1 VSNSAIVIRLEL
13 DDANF
18 RGTITGALGDL
29 RLFDRRLREGDRA
42 LDRHSDA
49 HRRWGRTLRDSI
61 IVLGL
66 ARHALENVNALL
78 FAMPMAIIRSNA
90 QLEKMNTLMIGLSSV
105 TGGFA
110 EAQEDATKSMDF
122 LFDMARRSPFEIAAL
137 TDSFVK
143 FKAAGLDPLGGLFQG
158 LVDSVAKF
166 GGTAESLK
174 RASVAIQQMSGKGV
188 ISMEE
193 LRQQLGEAV
202 PDAMQVMAR
211 SMGVTMAELV
221 DVVSTG
227 TLEAKNALTAMGRQ
241 MNIENSG
248 AALMMSE
255 TWDGLI
261 NRMKTS
267 FTMAA
272 KVIGEAGFFDAAKGQ
287 LSFFVEDFMQNPAF
301 FQAMQTLGEAM
312 TSTINSVASVIESMY
327 KYRDVIVDVTK
338 YAAAFW
344 LVMKVKN
351 NWTSLVGGFTA
362 VRGAMTS
369 TVGGF
374 RSMRTEMTRVGER
387 IRIINGFNRN
397 FNTNARIQSVVLAQL
412 TVVANRAAAAFT
424 RLWTAMGGWIG
435 VAMIAVPAILFGM
448 DRIKDK
454 AYETAKAID
463 TINPSF
469 MTKDQT
475 DALEQQLGLYKEL
488 KAQLDAMPQPELPTG
503 SFASDP
509 DGFKKYKEDMGRY
522 MDLRRKVAKFESELF
537 KDTSTQATQDLIN
550 AAREEHR
557 SNNLDSFE
565 RTLENLATGQL
576 RELRNATK
584 KELQEAIDGR
594 GAKTDEQ
601 FLAQRKAVEGKQL
614 AGTAAFYDEQYALQV
629 AIVEKNRNLQTEAG
643 KNEVIDAQ
651 ERMERIKQ
659 IKEKALN
666 VFNGD
671 LGEVETIEN
680 KKNAVALDS
689 FEKFL
694 LSKRKIA
701 AKYDAKAEEENTY
714 LAEFEA
720 MNAMGSFGK
729 LTAAQI
735 GLARREMDALWESRK
750 RFDAQNAETKAFADA
765 MERIDQLTGMVNS
778 KFAQRENSNPLLR
791 DAIEAEKLKAKLA
804 EVGEELDKLNNK
816 EGKEQGL
823 ARLAELGRQIDIN
836 ARAATVTQIKSATDA
851 MNTELLPEMKRVEA
865 QYDKLRAQALA
876 WKAANDELTPE
887 QLQAFADYM
896 DAISRKMADD
906 MKTPMQELLTQWGD
920 GTAQMQNLWTNTMT
934 SFVDTL
940 TDGLM
945 EGKLELSSFVEEFAR
960 MIIKMQMQKAAA
972 GIVMGLGSMFAGG
985 GAAMT
990 ADGYGVSPGGVAF
1003 ANGGIMTNKGSLAL
1017 KAYSNGG
1024 IANKPQLALY
1034 GEGRQPEA
1042 YVPLPD
1048 GRTIPVTMSGGGGT
1062 NAAPSVTVNL
1072 LNQSGESMEAE
1083 AGQPS
1088 FDGERYVL
1096 DIVLSGASRPG
1107 NFRSGLKSALTK

>member
-1 VSNSAIVIRLEL
+1 VSTSAIVIRLEL

-18 RGTITGALGDL
+18 RGTISGAEGDL
-29 RLFDRRLREGDRA
+29 RRFGRRLREGDQS
-42 LDRHSDA
+42 LDRHADA
-49 HRRWGRTLRDSI
+49 HRRWGRSLRDTV

-78 FAMPMAIIRSNA
+78 FAMPMAVIRSNA
-90 QLEKMNTLMIGLSSV
+90 QLEKMKTLMVGLSTV

-122 LFDMARRSPFEIAAL
+122 LFNMARRSPFEIAAL

-143 FKAAGLDPLGGLFQG
+143 FKAAGLDPMDGLFQG

-166 GGTAESLK
+166 GGSAESLK

-301 FQAMQTLGEAM
+301 FQAMQTLGQAM
-312 TSTINSVASVIESMY
+312 TSTINSVALVIAEMY

-362 VRGAMTS
+362 VRGAITR
-369 TVGGF
+369 TTGGF
-374 RSMRTEMTRVGER
+374 RTMRTEMTRAGER

-412 TVVANRAAAAFT
+412 AVAANRAAAAF
-424 RLWTAMGGWIG
+424 RGLWTAMGGWIG
-435 VAMIAVPAILFGM
+435 VAMIALPALMFGM
-448 DRIKDK
+448 DKLKDK
-454 AYETAKAID
+454 AYDTAKAID
-463 TINPSF
+463 GLNPAF
-469 MTKDQT
+469 VTKEQT
-475 DALEQQLGLYKEL
+475 DALQAQVDRYDAINKQMATIKDSGVMESDKTGMTPAEL
-488 KAQLDAMPQPELPTG
+488 RNRASEIKQYRLLQIEKSKLDRL
-503 SFASDP
+503 FAINSYDAS
-509 DGFKKYKEDMGRY
+509 KQII
-522 MDLRRKVAKFESELF
+522 KVS
-537 KDTSTQATQDLIN
+537 
-550 AAREEHR
+550 REEQR
-557 SNNLDSFE
+557 TAAVDSFE
-565 RTLENLATGQL
+565 RTIQNLATTQL
-576 RELRNATK
+576 RDLRNATK
-584 KELQEAIDGR
+584 KELQDAINDR
-594 GAKTDEQ
+594 GAKTDAE
-601 FLAQRKAVEGKQL
+601 FAAQRKEIEGKQL
-614 AGTAAFYDEQYALQV
+614 AGTAKFYDEQIALQ
-629 AIVEKNRNLQTEAG
+629 AAEIEKQRALNTRAG
-643 KNEVIDAQ
+643 DAAVIDAQ
-651 ERMERIKQ
+651 ERMKRAEETKA
-659 IKEKALN
+659 KALE
-666 VFNGD
+666 VFDGD
-671 LGEVETIEN
+671 AGNVETIEN
-680 KKNAVALDS
+680 KKNDAALDS

-701 AKYDAKAEEENTY
+701 AKYDAKAEEENAY

-720 MNAMGSFGK
+720 MNAMGSFGE
-729 LTAAQI
+729 LLATD
-735 GLARREMDALWESRK
+735 LARGRNVMAEVWELRK
-750 RFDAQNAETKAFADA
+750 KFDAQNAETKAFADA

-778 KFAQRENSNPLLR
+778 KFTQRENSNPLLR

-804 EVGEELDKLNNK
+804 EVGVELDALSNK

-836 ARAATVTQIKSATDA
+836 ARAATVQQIQSATDA
-851 MNTELLPEMKRVEA
+851 MNTELLPEMQRVEA

-1048 GRTIPVTMSGGGGT
+1048 GRTIPVTMSGASGG
-1062 NAAPSVTVNL
+1062 NSAPSVTVNL
-1072 LNQSGESMEAE
+1072 LNQSGEQMEAE